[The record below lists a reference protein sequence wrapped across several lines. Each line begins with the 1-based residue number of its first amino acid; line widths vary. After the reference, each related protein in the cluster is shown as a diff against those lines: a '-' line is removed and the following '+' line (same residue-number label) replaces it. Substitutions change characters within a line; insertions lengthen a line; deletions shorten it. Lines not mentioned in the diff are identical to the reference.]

1 MTRSMGDAIH
11 DNVAAL
17 KAAHTQMVA
26 GYLTGTTDIR
36 WTTGDWALFPGIPHV
51 TIDQGA
57 YGSPVM
63 WADVRDVEPGAWQP
77 QNAVV
82 RTGWTAKRPT
92 IYCNRNDL
100 SREGGV
106 LGCGWKGDIWL
117 AYPGW
122 QTGQPL
128 PTAPGC
134 TYVAVQNQ
142 LGAGGNRYDLS
153 VVLDNNWPQEVPVAL
168 TAWKPGTVQI
178 TYAPSGQMQITG
190 VGQDNCLY
198 VADLHPDYSTS
209 NLRQVSATLTF
220 TP

>member
-36 WTTGDWALFPGIPHV
+36 WTTGDWAQFPGIPHV

-153 VVLDNNWPQEVPVAL
+153 VVLDNNWPQEAQWHLPHGSPERCRSRTPRRGRCRSPGWGRT
-168 TAWKPGTVQI
+168 TA
-178 TYAPSGQMQITG
+178 
-190 VGQDNCLY
+190 C
-198 VADLHPDYSTS
+198 TS
-209 NLRQVSATLTF
+209 RTCTLT
-220 TP
+220 TARPISARCQPR